1 MAARVLRGQ
10 FPRRGRRQDHLHLVA
25 ISVDT
30 EYIAA
35 VAVAPRH
42 GRGVRGAG
50 RGGGGGGGDGYR
62 NCPGRRL
69 RRRGEWG
76 LFSIGTKAVLGA
88 AVVVAARIV
97 TYCAWASPRPPRRD
111 SSSRALAMIAWFEFR
126 FAQSGSDSFTCY
138 GIYISLRTKCVAIV
152 NHSMDQSPRASHW
165 QRRVF
170 GFRREHTTLT
180 PKVSAAKSTI

>member
-88 AVVVAARIV
+88 AVVVAARISDILRV
-97 TYCAWASPRPPRRD
+97 GKPQAAQKGQQQQSFGHD
-111 SSSRALAMIAWFEFR
+111 LLGLSFVLLSRVATVLRAMVF
-126 FAQSGSDSFTCY
+126 
-138 GIYISLRTKCVAIV
+138 ISLYAPNVWR
-152 NHSMDQSPRASHW
+152 S
-165 QRRVF
+165 
-170 GFRREHTTLT
+170 
-180 PKVSAAKSTI
+180 